1 MLENIDEAA
10 YFEESIRQLQ
20 TTDLEAYNQILSILT
35 TEEQQSLETNLTQAK
50 KAFVRQLE
58 QRQQRLIAGN

>member
-58 QRQQRLIAGN
+58 QRQQRLIAGD

>member
-50 KAFVRQLE
+50 KAFVRQFE

>member
-50 KAFVRQLE
+50 KAYMRQLE